1 MKANNE
7 DLAAEN
13 AVLEKLSAQERI
25 AWACERFG
33 EGLIVTTSFGLQ
45 SSVMLHLVLQQ
56 SDQIPVVFVDTGYL
70 FPETYEYAQAL
81 GQKLG
86 FKEKVYSAMT
96 SPAYQEA
103 CYGKLWE
110 QGKEGMTKY
119 NFLNKKEPMDR
130 ALRELKATAWLAG
143 LRRSQSEE
151 RKNRSFIEKQ
161 GDIIKIYPILDWDDK
176 QTYRYIPQNNL
187 PYHPLEGMGYDS
199 LGDYH
204 STSKV
209 SDSSSKEDSDTAGT
223 EGSAVCML
231 TCLKVTILPFDFR
244 KMILPEDKSK
254 LQALIKRTTHL
265 WKFLEC
271 DEKKE
276 KIAEL
281 EEAMSA
287 PSFWDDQEKAR
298 KVGSENNRL
307 KQTVSKV
314 EEFRSKVEDLEALC
328 ELCEEDE
335 EDEEMAKEFV
345 ETLESLLLEVDDLEV
360 ASFLSEPFDAR
371 PALLSIHAGAGGT
384 ESCDWADMLMRMY
397 VRWAERRGFDVEVQ
411 DVQPGEEAGISRC
424 SIRIEG
430 LNAYGYAKAERGVHR
445 LVRISPFDSNK
456 RRHTSFCSIGVIAE
470 MEDDDVDIDIPDDDL
485 RIDTYRSSGKG
496 GQHANKTDSAVRL
509 THLPTNI
516 VVQCQNER
524 SQLKNKQT
532 AMRVLKSRLYEKQQ
546 DEKRAEMEK
555 FYGEKGEMGW
565 GNQIRSYV
573 FQPYQ
578 MVKDLRT
585 GVETS
590 AVQSVMDGEL
600 DSFVNGWLRAG
611 CPRQRNKDIQVDD

>member
-1 MKANNE
+1 
-7 DLAAEN
+7 
-13 AVLEKLSAQERI
+13 
-25 AWACERFG
+25 
-33 EGLIVTTSFGLQ
+33 
-45 SSVMLHLVLQQ
+45 
-56 SDQIPVVFVDTGYL
+56 
-70 FPETYEYAQAL
+70 
-81 GQKLG
+81 
-86 FKEKVYSAMT
+86 
-96 SPAYQEA
+96 
-103 CYGKLWE
+103 
-110 QGKEGMTKY
+110 
-119 NFLNKKEPMDR
+119 
-130 ALRELKATAWLAG
+130 
-143 LRRSQSEE
+143 
-151 RKNRSFIEKQ
+151 
-161 GDIIKIYPILDWDDK
+161 
-176 QTYRYIPQNNL
+176 
-187 PYHPLEGMGYDS
+187 
-199 LGDYH
+199 
-204 STSKV
+204 
-209 SDSSSKEDSDTAGT
+209 
-223 EGSAVCML
+223 ML

-254 LQALIKRTTHL
+254 LQALIKRTNHL

-276 KIAEL
+276 KIAQL
-281 EEAMSA
+281 EEAMST

-345 ETLESLLLEVDDLEV
+345 ETLESLLLVVDDLEV

-397 VRWAERRGFDVEVQ
+397 VRWAERRGFEVEVQ

-456 RRHTSFCSIGVIAE
+456 RRHTSFCSIDVIAE

-496 GQHANKTDSAVRL
+496 GQHVNKTDSAVRL
-509 THLPTNI
+509 THLPSNI